1 MIGAGEELV
10 PIDADPEMRASGTG
24 GLPWTRVRAH
34 STACWKARSPCA

>member
-1 MIGAGEELV
+1 MIGAGDELV
-10 PIDADPEMRASGTG
+10 PIEAEPEILASGTG